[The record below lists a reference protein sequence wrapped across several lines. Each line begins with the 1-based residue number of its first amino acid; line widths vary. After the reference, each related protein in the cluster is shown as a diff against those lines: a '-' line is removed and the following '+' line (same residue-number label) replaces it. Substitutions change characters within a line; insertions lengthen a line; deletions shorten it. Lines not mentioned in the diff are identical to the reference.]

1 MSDKEFSRRSL
12 IKASAGTLG
21 VAGLSGVSAATDTDA
36 SEEIE
41 HGSAEQLGPADIT
54 GTELEASIETV
65 NSERLDPVNTGIGP
79 GSPLL
84 MDLSGGGTALCTA
97 NYVWENTET
106 GELYLGAA
114 GHCFLNGDAS
124 ESAGG
129 DVDVSEYL
137 NGVKVLTSSATGG
150 AAQLIGGGAPP
161 VREAVDLGEVV
172 YARQRRGGTEVSEDF
187 GIVKIPDSISRDVI
201 KPSMPVWGGPIVAGD
216 DISAGDPVVQYG
228 NAVGFGETLAT
239 RNRSGVGG
247 LPSSVYPE
255 GHWTAAFPSAPG
267 DSGSAVQIG
276 RTTGTGLEGYKAGGI
291 LTHLIVGA
299 STQTGPAPPTAGT
312 TVEQCKN
319 MADRDADISLDVLT
333 VPAWERRQG

>member
-21 VAGLSGVSAATDTDA
+21 VAGLSGVSAATNTDA
-36 SEEIE
+36 SEEVD
-41 HGSAEQLGPADIT
+41 HGSLEQLGPADIT
-54 GTELEASIETV
+54 GTALEENIETV
-65 NSERLDPVNTGIGP
+65 SAGDLDPVNTGIGP

-84 MDLSGGGTALCTA
+84 MDISGGGRALCTA
-97 NYVWENTET
+97 NFVWENTNND
-106 GELYLGAA
+106 ELYLGAA

-124 ESAGG
+124 ESGG
-129 DVDVSEYL
+129 GKVDVNKYIS
-137 NGVKVLTSSATGG
+137 NVQVLTSSATGG

-161 VREAVDLGEVV
+161 VREAVDLGEIV
-172 YARQRRGGTEVSEDF
+172 YARQRKGTTEVSEDF
-187 GIVKIPDSISRDVI
+187 GIVKIPDSIPREAI

-228 NAVGFGETLAT
+228 NAVGFGETLVT
-239 RNRSGVGG
+239 RNRTGVGG
-247 LPSSVYPE
+247 LPSSAYPG

-267 DSGSAVQIG
+267 DSGSAVQIA

-291 LTHLIVGA
+291 LTHLVAAA
-299 STQTGPAPPTAGT
+299 STSTGPAPPTAGT
-312 TVEQCKN
+312 TVEKCKR
-319 MADRDADISLDVLT
+319 MAKRDAGISLDIMT